1 MWRLRLR
8 RRRSGQTDA
17 PISDPSAV
25 LASRAYVTLKVSTP
39 PAGRGAQHVFEA
51 HLRQPCAAAPH
62 NSGHDVASSRDQEA
76 WLAQRSDRSTAEVG
90 GSSPPRPISTSG
102 RWSLRQ
108 TPEVPHK
115 VQPVE
120 DCLVLVPRVRPPI
133 AIEPIR
139 VPRKS
144 ELDEF
149 FYRNGCSWLASIQP
163 SRNVRLRPEEI
174 HRCSSE

>member
-25 LASRAYVTLKVSTP
+25 LASRAYVTVRFCNAASRTW
-39 PAGRGAQHVFEA
+39 AQHIFEA

-90 GSSPPRPISTSG
+90 GSSPPRPTMPS
-102 RWSLRQ
+102 
-108 TPEVPHK
+108 
-115 VQPVE
+115 VQ
-120 DCLVLVPRVRPPI
+120 
-133 AIEPIR
+133 
-139 VPRKS
+139 KM
-144 ELDEF
+144 
-149 FYRNGCSWLASIQP
+149 
-163 SRNVRLRPEEI
+163 
-174 HRCSSE
+174 

>member
-62 NSGHDVASSRDQEA
+62 NSGHDVAWSRDQEA

-90 GSSPPRPISTSG
+90 GSSPPRPTISFEGEMMVTARG
-102 RWSLRQ
+102 R
-108 TPEVPHK
+108 
-115 VQPVE
+115 
-120 DCLVLVPRVRPPI
+120 
-133 AIEPIR
+133 A
-139 VPRKS
+139 
-144 ELDEF
+144 LDH
-149 FYRNGCSWLASIQP
+149 
-163 SRNVRLRPEEI
+163 EEI
-174 HRCSSE
+174 GHFSSGGSGSEWKRTTFHAPLSRRKATVVGAETCWAFPSNV